1 MFLNFLSFILEED
14 NINDPG
20 TPGSS
25 RESTPTTTR
34 RISESD
40 RKHDVVAP
48 VSPVSPLTSTTF
60 ASPPI
65 SPSSL
70 KVNEQKNSQTL
81 PPKPKQG
88 IILIV
93 YQ

>member
-20 TPGSS
+20 TPVS
-25 RESTPTTTR
+25 
-34 RISESD
+34 
-40 RKHDVVAP
+40 P

-60 ASPPI
+60 ATPPI

-70 KVNEQKNSQTL
+70 KVNEQKNSLTLSPTL
-81 PPKPKQG
+81 PPKHKQG
-88 IILIV
+88 IVLIV